1 MTESTIVLTLD
12 EPGERLDRA
21 LAKALPEFSRTQC
34 QKLIQE
40 GCVTLDGRV
49 VKTSQ
54 RISGGESVR
63 IFLPPVQSIELV
75 AESIPLDIQY
85 EDDDII
91 LINKS
96 AGMVVHPAAGN
107 ESGTLVNAVLALF
120 PDLPG
125 ISQEKRPGVVHRLD
139 KDTSGLIIMAK
150 NETALRHLQKQFS
163 DRTIHKLYLALV
175 HGRFNTSETLI
186 DAPIG
191 RDPRDRKR
199 MSVIPPGSSAT
210 ARPAQ
215 TMVGLR
221 ACNEDYSLLNC
232 LPYTGRTHQIRV
244 HLAFMGYPIV
254 GDHLY
259 GTRKKHDLLLNR
271 QFLHAYK
278 LSFRRP
284 GDNRELTFEA
294 ELPAELSEALE
305 EIGLAL

>member
-40 GCVTLDGRV
+40 GYVTLDGRV

-63 IFLPPVQSIELV
+63 IYLPPVQSTELV

-107 ESGTLVNAVLALF
+107 ESGTLVNAVLALV

-125 ISQEKRPGVVHRLD
+125 IGREKRPGVVHRLD

-163 DRTIHKLYLALV
+163 ERTIHKLYLALV
-175 HGRFNTSETLI
+175 HGRFNNGEMLI

-191 RDPRDRKR
+191 RDLRDRKR
-199 MSVIPPGSSAT
+199 MSVIPPGSSANT
-210 ARPAQ
+210 KPAQ
-215 TMVGLR
+215 TLVSLR
-221 ACNEDYSLLNC
+221 AGTKDYSLLNC
-232 LPYTGRTHQIRV
+232 QPYTGRTHQIRV
-244 HLAFMGYPIV
+244 HLAYVGYPIV
-254 GDHLY
+254 GDSVY
-259 GTRKKHDLLLNR
+259 GTKKHGLLLSR

-284 GDNRELTFEA
+284 GDNRRLTFKA
-294 ELPAELSEALE
+294 ELPADLSAALK